1 MGLSEKM
8 MDIFSNWDKEAF
20 RAAHH
25 PDYMFVREFEMI
37 TLDEH
42 VEIMDGLKQQ
52 GYDVEKRWQVIH
64 EDDHVGIIRYDEGE
78 ETVSNVSLIKDGLL
92 WRGFVNR
99 IQKKAT

>member
-1 MGLSEKM
+1 MT
-8 MDIFSNWDKEAF
+8 DIFSNWDKEAF

-25 PDYMFVREFEMI
+25 PGYMFVREFEMVI
-37 TLDEH
+37 MEEH

-64 EDDHVGIIRYDEGE
+64 ADDHVAIIRYDEGE
-78 ETVSNVSLIKDGLL
+78 ETVNNVSLIKDGLL

-99 IQKKAT
+99 TQKKAT

>member
-1 MGLSEKM
+1 MRLSDKM
-8 MDIFSNWDKEAF
+8 MEIFSNWDKEAF

-25 PDYMFVREFEMI
+25 ADYMFVRELEMV

-52 GYDVEKRWQVIH
+52 GYDVEKRVQVIH

-78 ETVSNVSLIKDGLL
+78 ETVSNVSLVKDGLL

-99 IQKKAT
+99 TPKKG

>member
-25 PDYMFVREFEMI
+25 PDQMFVREFEMV
-37 TLDEH
+37 TLDAH

-52 GYDVEKRWQVIH
+52 DYDVEKRWQVIH

-78 ETVSNVSLIKDGLL
+78 EIVSNVSPIKNGL
-92 WRGFVNR
+92 
-99 IQKKAT
+99 

>member
-1 MGLSEKM
+1 MLLSEKM

-25 PDYMFVREFEMI
+25 PDYIFVREFEMV

-42 VEIMDGLKQQ
+42 VEIMDRLKQQ
-52 GYDVEKRWQVIH
+52 GNHMEKRWQVIH
-64 EDDHVGIIRYDEGE
+64 ADDHVAIIRYDEGE

>member
-25 PDYMFVREFEMI
+25 PDYMFVREFEMV

-42 VEIMDGLKQQ
+42 VEFMHGLKQQ
-52 GYDVEKRWQVIH
+52 SYDVEKRWQVIH

-78 ETVSNVSLIKDGLL
+78 EIVSNVSPIKNGL
-92 WRGFVNR
+92 
-99 IQKKAT
+99 